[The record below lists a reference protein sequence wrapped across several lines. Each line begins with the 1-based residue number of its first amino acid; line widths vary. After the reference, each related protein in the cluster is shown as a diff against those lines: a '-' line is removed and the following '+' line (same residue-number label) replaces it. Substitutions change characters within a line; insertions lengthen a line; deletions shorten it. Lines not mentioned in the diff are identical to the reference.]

1 MSIVLIRGTG
11 GSGKT
16 YIAEQVIKALGT
28 IHAADDEITLGPKG
42 KLGGYIWRSPP
53 VTIMGRYGNACGGC
67 DTIGGWPG
75 GPDDIC
81 NKITSEAARGQNVLW
96 EGIAVSSYGQKRLL
110 AMGPALTVIQLDT
123 SLEECVKSIYARR
136 AAKGNAK
143 PLDLYHTE
151 RKHKAL
157 FTTTRSNAAVGIATE
172 THSRATALPR
182 VMELLG
188 LGKGDHI

>member
-16 YIAEQVIKALGT
+16 YIAEQVIKALGGLS
-28 IHAADDEITLGPKG
+28 AATTFTMGPKD
-42 KLGGYIWRSPP
+42 KTAGYIWRAPP

-81 NKITSEAARGQNVLW
+81 KRIAVEASLGQSVLW

-110 AMGPALTVIQLDT
+110 LMPGLTVIQLDT

-136 AAKGNAK
+136 AAKGNSK

-157 FTTTRSNAAVGIATE
+157 FTTTRSNAAAGIATE
-172 THSRATALPR
+172 THSRETALPR

-188 LGKGDHI
+188 LV